1 MYIYVNLNL
10 PILPSPLPTWC
21 PYICSLHPC
30 LYFSIC
36 RQVQLYYFSKFHI
49 YIYIYIYINVR
60 HLFSSFWHFTL
71 KSLGP
76 PWKVLTIIFFSVL
89 FHKIFFECLLCA
101 RHGSHL
107 FINWS
112 SPVAPSLQWEIDLKT
127 KKHYTQSIPEGFQG
141 PLLTQ
146 EWRGQCPHVL
156 SAGLEPDLLADM
168 LCGRWVRK
176 VHSDYDLGR
185 QGAGSMVR

>member
-1 MYIYVNLNL
+1 MSIWISQFSPAPFPLGVHTFVLYTHVSISPFADRFSCTIFLNSIY
-10 PILPSPLPTWC
+10 
-21 PYICSLHPC
+21 
-30 LYFSIC
+30 
-36 RQVQLYYFSKFHI
+36 I

>member
-10 PILPSPLPTWC
+10 PSLPSPLLTWC
-21 PYICSLHPC
+21 PYIRSLHPC

-49 YIYIYIYINVR
+49 YIYINVR

-71 KSLGP
+71 TSLGP

-89 FHKIFFECLLCA
+89 FHKIYFECLLCT

-107 FINWS
+107 SINWS

-127 KKHYTQSIPEGFQG
+127 NKKKKQKNTIHNPFRRIFK
-141 PLLTQ
+141 
-146 EWRGQCPHVL
+146 VL
-156 SAGLEPDLLADM
+156 SWLRSE
-168 LCGRWVRK
+168 
-176 VHSDYDLGR
+176 
-185 QGAGSMVR
+185 GASAPMFSVLVLNLTS